1 MKNINFIKTIP
12 PKEQVAIY
20 RWFLVS
26 TFLLITTIMGILI
39 VQIPQLYTLWT
50 LKHEKKKLNKS
61 TTQFEKTLAT
71 KHQLTKEK
79 QVLKNQIK
87 KINHL
92 QERNKRPLSYL
103 QAIDR
108 ACNSN
113 VRLKSLTVDKQLQLT
128 AQCNNIK
135 QATTVIENLTESNA
149 FHNLTITN
157 LQQNEAGLTVTI
169 KGMVKKITS

>member
-12 PKEQVAIY
+12 PKEQVAIH
-20 RWFLVS
+20 RWFLIS
-26 TFLLITTIMGILI
+26 TFLIIITIMGILI
-39 VQIPQLYTLWT
+39 IQIPQLHTLWT
-50 LKHEKKKLNKS
+50 LKHEKKKLNES
-61 TTQFEKTLAT
+61 IAQFEETLAT
-71 KHQLTKEK
+71 KDQLTKKK

-92 QERNKRPLSYL
+92 QERNKRPRSYL

-113 VRLKSLTVDKQLQLT
+113 VCLKSLTVDKKLHLI
-128 AQCNNIK
+128 AQCNNIN
-135 QATTVIENLTESNA
+135 QATTVIKNLTESKS

-157 LQQNEAGLTVTI
+157 LQKNEAGLTVTI
-169 KGMVKKITS
+169 KGIVTKPTF